1 MDQPASSTKIIPQLI
16 LQEKGG
22 GKGGGGGGG
31 GESSA
36 IKLVLP
42 DCRTQQK

>member
-16 LQEKGG
+16 LQERGG
-22 GKGGGGGGG
+22 GKGGGEG

-36 IKLVLP
+36 INLVLP